1 MQEKHRILKCDVL
14 VIGSGGAGSFAAIA
28 ADDQGADVLIVD
40 RGVLGKS
47 GATVTAGHTCCSA
60 QGPDDSP
67 DLHFFDTVQG
77 GYFVNN
83 QKLVEVYTSEAPER
97 IRELDAF
104 GANFFRKEDGE
115 FWLISPPGGHSRKR
129 SVFYGYQTGPAFM
142 RGFMAEIKRRDI
154 RWQDN
159 TIVTSLLTDGSRAIG
174 ATALDVQSGEFLV
187 LEAKAVV
194 LATGGYG
201 QLWAPKTTTP
211 VEAAGDVLA
220 MAFDAGAELVDMEFV
235 QFLPMQI
242 GPKVKHLNPTIAN
255 FPGWREEI
263 RKAARMVNSEGQE
276 ILYQYD
282 RRGLYTTRDV
292 RAMAIYNEV
301 RHGKR
306 VYLDLTQ
313 VPMEIIEEEF
323 EESWPGSYLPL
334 LRKENYSLTETP
346 MEISVGAHY
355 CMGGIRIDE
364 HCRTSVP
371 GLFAAGEVT
380 GGVDG
385 ANRLGGNAITEII
398 VFGKRAGD
406 SAAQYADTAAEA
418 RADAQAVGSEKATVL
433 GLLEKSGDVSPISA
447 KSKLQQIVWDD
458 VCVLRTEQ
466 GLKRALVAIEEL
478 RGKTLAH
485 LGLTS
490 QTKAYN
496 LEWIQ
501 AILLPRQLDVAEA
514 VARAALARTESRG
527 SQRRADYPEQ
537 DNENWVKNIIL
548 RKENGGMMLETH
560 PAVITKLDPSE
571 AISWKP

>member
-1 MQEKHRILKCDVL
+1 MQEKHKVLKCDVL

-67 DLHFFDTVQG
+67 DLHFQDTVQG

-83 QKLVEVYTSEAPER
+83 QKLVEAYTSEAPQR

-104 GANFFRKEDGE
+104 GANFFRREDGE

-142 RGFMAEIKRRDI
+142 RGFVAEIKRRDI

-159 TIVTSLLTDGSRAIG
+159 TIVTSLLTDGGRAVG
-174 ATALDVQSGEFLV
+174 ATALDVQTGEFLV

-194 LATGGYG
+194 LATGGFG
-201 QLWAPKTTTP
+201 QLWAPSTTTP

-235 QFLPMQI
+235 QFLPMQV
-242 GPKVKHLNPTIAN
+242 GPKLKHLNPTIAN

-263 RKAARMVNSEGQE
+263 RKAAKMVNSDGQE
-276 ILYQYD
+276 ILHQYD

-301 RHGKR
+301 RAGKR

-313 VPMEIIEEEF
+313 VPMETIEAEF

-364 HCRTSVP
+364 HCRTAVS

-406 SAAQYADTAAEA
+406 SAAQYAASAAEA
-418 RADAQAVGSEKATVL
+418 HAATQLIESEKGMVL
-433 GLLEKSGDVSPISA
+433 GLLDQMGEISPILA
-447 KSKLQQIVWDD
+447 KSKLQRIVWDD
-458 VCVLRTEQ
+458 VCVLRNEE
-466 GLKRALVAIEEL
+466 GLERALSAIEEM
-478 RGKTLAH
+478 RVKTLPH
-485 LGLTS
+485 LGLAT
-490 QTKAYN
+490 QTRAYN

-514 VARAALARTESRG
+514 VARAALARNESRG
-527 SQRRADYPEQ
+527 SQRRADYPQQ
-537 DNENWVKNIIL
+537 DDENWVKNVIL
-548 RKENGGMMLETH
+548 RKEAGEIALQTH
-560 PAVITKLDPSE
+560 PAVITELDPSE